1 MKWFQRRHR
10 RTLPLSI
17 VVILYNME
25 REAPR
30 TLHSL
35 SAAYQ
40 RGGLGPD
47 DYEVIVVDNGS
58 PSPFGAERV
67 RRLGTNFRYFYL
79 NPADPSPAKAVNFG
93 VSQGDSEYVGI
104 LIDGARLVTP
114 NLLSVALL
122 AFRLHP
128 NPVVSATGWHLG
140 PEPQNRSILNGYG
153 PTVEDALLDSIG
165 WPDQDPYRLFGIACL
180 GGSAKYGCF
189 CPISESNAIFL
200 RRDFCQRLGGFDE
213 AFRFPGGGLV
223 NLDFFFRCLSDSS
236 SILVNLLGEACF
248 HQVHAG
254 VSTNATPEDQIRRYD
269 LWNEEY
275 KALRGHDYA
284 APDVTATT
292 LHFGPVSPHA
302 LPYLKF
308 SAEQGME
315 RYSAL
320 LSRRQATL

>member
-1 MKWFQRRHR
+1 MKWFRRR

-58 PSPFGAERV
+58 PTPFGAERV
-67 RRLGTNFRYFYL
+67 RRLGSNFRYFYL
-79 NPADPSPAKAVNFG
+79 HPANPSPAKAVNFG
-93 VSQGDSEYVGI
+93 VSQGDSEFVGI

-114 NLLSVALL
+114 NLLSLALL

-140 PEPQNRSILNGYG
+140 PEPQNRSILKGYG
-153 PTVEDALLDSIG
+153 PAVEDELLASIG
-165 WPDQDPYRLFGIACL
+165 WPEADPYRLFGIGCL

-189 CPISESNAIFL
+189 MPISESNAVFL
-200 RRDFCQRLGGFDE
+200 RRDLFQRLGGFDE
-213 AFRFPGGGLV
+213 GFRFPGGGLV
-223 NLDFFFRCLSDSS
+223 NLDFFHRCLTAQSTT
-236 SILVNLLGEACF
+236 LVNLLGEACF

-254 VSTNATPEDQIRRYD
+254 VSTNVTPEEQIQRYD
-269 LWNEEY
+269 LWNQEY
-275 KALRGHDYA
+275 KALRGHDYV
-284 APDVTATT
+284 APDVTANTF
-292 LHFGPVSPHA
+292 HFGPVSPHA
-302 LPYLKF
+302 LPYIKF
-308 SAEQGME
+308 SAEQALE
-315 RYSAL
+315 RHASIL
-320 LSRRQATL
+320 TSS